1 MTTRRLLTVIHGPVF
16 GGGFNQT
23 VQLRDPLR
31 RAGWETIAATTD
43 QPGNAVERLRAAA
56 VPVEV
61 LPLHRL
67 RATANP
73 ITHAALAATFPREVR
88 RLRRT
93 IRDRDIDLVQVH
105 GDTNPHAAIAA
116 HLEGVAV
123 VWQLLDTRTPP
134 PLRRLT
140 MPVVTRVADAITT
153 WGYELGRAHPGT
165 TALGERHV
173 VVFPPVDSDR
183 FRPDAERRRTAR
195 ERLRVGDDRFLIAG
209 IGARNPQK
217 GFEWLIRALARVR
230 GERDEVVA
238 RVIGP
243 ESPVHADYERSLR
256 DEVAAAGLGDAI
268 DFLDG
273 GRDVPELMPG
283 LDALVVSS
291 VSRSEGIPTVILEAM
306 SCEVPVISTR
316 VGAIHEVVEPDET
329 GLLVPPKDADAL
341 AAAIARLA
349 TDPELGRRLG
359 RTGRDRV
366 EERYRLDRCAATHA
380 HAYRLALAHRAARR
394 RYHRAAA
401 RSPTGAG

>member
-1 MTTRRLLTVIHGPVF
+1 VSRRRLLSVIHGPVF

-23 VQLRDPLR
+23 VQLREPLR
-31 RAGWETIAATTD
+31 RRGWETVAATTD
-43 QPGNAVERLRAAA
+43 RPGDAVERLRAAD

-73 ITHAALAATFPREVR
+73 VSHAALAASFPREVR
-88 RLRRT
+88 ALRRT
-93 IRDRDIDLVQVH
+93 IRERGIDLVQAH

-134 PLRRLT
+134 PLRRMT

-153 WGYELGRAHPGT
+153 WGYELARAHPGT
-165 TALGERHV
+165 TALGDRHL

-183 FRPDAERRRTAR
+183 FRPDPERRRAAR
-195 ERLRVGDDRFLIAG
+195 ERLGVDDGQFLIG
-209 IGARNPQK
+209 GVGARNPQK
-217 GFEWLIRALARVR
+217 GFEWLVRALARVR
-230 GERDEVVA
+230 NRRDDVVA
-238 RVIGP
+238 RVLGP

-256 DEVAAAGLGDAI
+256 GEVAAAGVGGAI

-283 LDALVVSS
+283 LDALIVSS
-291 VSRSEGIPTVILEAM
+291 VPRSEGIPTVILEAM
-306 SCEVPVISTR
+306 ACEVPVISTR
-316 VGAIHEVVEPDET
+316 VGAIGEVVEEGET
-329 GLLVPPKDADAL
+329 GLLVPPEDADAI
-341 AAAIARLA
+341 AAAVARVAADPDLA
-349 TDPELGRRLG
+349 RRLG
-359 RTGRDRV
+359 RTGRERV
-366 EERYRLDRCAATHA
+366 ESRYRLDRCAEIHA
-380 HAYRLALAHRAARR
+380 EAYRRALAHRAGRS